1 LDESGR
7 IFEILM
13 LLFVIGIFWN
23 IYLEYSKL
31 TNGIK
36 ELREEVKKLKKERE

>member
-1 LDESGR
+1 MNQEI
-7 IFEILM
+7 IFEILVFLM
-13 LLFVIGIFWN
+13 AIGLFWN

-36 ELREEVKKLKKERE
+36 ELREEVRKLKKDAE